1 MKNAVS
7 ARRGWQ
13 PYAEKHLIRE
23 FLHLRFSR
31 FVPWGLMA
39 FAVLLAPVAANATVM
54 PYKVTIKQQGNNV
67 VATESGAID
76 LAGLGYLFEDQTSP
90 GMLPVTG
97 FLGSNATDV
106 DDYLGFMGPTSF
118 GSGGL
123 SVWSSASGDDIGIG
137 ANEGP
142 NFPSVLFV
150 PHGYSSG
157 TVLSGSLTWNNASFA
172 SLGVTRGTYTWTW
185 GTGAEQSFTLII
197 GNTVNAPEPGALG
210 MFGLG
215 VLMIGAFVGL
225 RRRVA

>member
-1 MKNAVS
+1 
-7 ARRGWQ
+7 
-13 PYAEKHLIRE
+13 
-23 FLHLRFSR
+23 
-31 FVPWGLMA
+31 
-39 FAVLLAPVAANATVM
+39 
-54 PYKVTIKQQGNNV
+54 
-67 VATESGAID
+67 
-76 LAGLGYLFEDQTSP
+76 
-90 GMLPVTG
+90 
-97 FLGSNATDV
+97 
-106 DDYLGFMGPTSF
+106 
-118 GSGGL
+118 
-123 SVWSSASGDDIGIG
+123 
-137 ANEGP
+137 
-142 NFPSVLFV
+142 VLFV